1 MGKRVVSTQATGR
14 TSALKPLTVALA
26 GNPNCG
32 KTALFN
38 ALTGIRQRTGNW
50 PGVTVD
56 RKEGRFDLDG
66 REVAAI
72 DTPGIYSLDASSLD
86 EQVTRD
92 YLLSRD
98 ADLIVNIVDASNL
111 ERNLYLTVQMLEMGV
126 PLLIA
131 LNMMDV
137 ARHRGID
144 IDIVKLS
151 QEVGCPVVPIVAVTG
166 EGLIKLKSAMQD
178 LAAGAA
184 PGGFALAQDEVVEQ
198 AISDMEPLLTIG
210 AGYRQAALAVAED
223 AGGRRICPRLRGPG
237 AAGADPDMAAGDPGS
252 HQ

>member
-1 MGKRVVSTQATGR
+1 MGCCEANISQPRAQALGN
-14 TSALKPLTVALA
+14 KPLTIALA

-66 REVAAI
+66 HEVAAI

-137 ARHRGID
+137 ARHRGIE
-144 IDIVKLS
+144 IDVDKLS
-151 QEVGCPVVPIVAVTG
+151 KEIGCPVMPSWRSPA
-166 EGLIKLKSAMQD
+166 KA
-178 LAAGAA
+178 
-184 PGGFALAQDEVVEQ
+184 
-198 AISDMEPLLTIG
+198 
-210 AGYRQAALAVAED
+210 
-223 AGGRRICPRLRGPG
+223 
-237 AAGADPDMAAGDPGS
+237 
-252 HQ
+252 